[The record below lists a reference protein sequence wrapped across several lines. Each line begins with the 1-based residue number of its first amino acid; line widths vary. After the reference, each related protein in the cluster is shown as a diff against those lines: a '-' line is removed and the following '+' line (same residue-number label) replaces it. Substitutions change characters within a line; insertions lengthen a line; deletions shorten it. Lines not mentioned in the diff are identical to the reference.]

1 MKKEIKMSMVAVVDA
16 GKCVE
21 CGICADVCPTDA
33 ISVNGKAIIDPQLC
47 TGCGACVDECAQGA
61 ISLQ

>member
-1 MKKEIKMSMVAVVDA
+1 MAQIAVVDETM
-16 GKCVE
+16 CVE
-21 CGICADVCPTDA
+21 CEICADVCPAGA
-33 ISVNGKAIIDPQLC
+33 ITVNGKAKIDAEKC